1 MKPSEFWRDWS
12 KCTGKLTWRLV
23 TADDLPAINR
33 LRNISERFLGQPQR
47 NPSLFRMPVLLALV
61 AENERGKIRDCV
73 YLEAQVEMTKM
84 ACTAESLTE
93 LAGLEEDLSKWLRSI
108 GIRAVLATTVAH
120 PKNTMA
126 NALHTLRFKSCEG
139 IWTYWKRL
147 L

>member
-1 MKPSEFWRDWS
+1 MKPSEYWRGWT
-12 KCTGKLTWRLV
+12 KRTGKLTWRLATPV
-23 TADDLPAINR
+23 DLPAIRR
-33 LRNISERFLGQPQR
+33 LRNVSERFFGQPQR
-47 NPSLFRMPVLLALV
+47 DPSLFAMPVLLTFV
-61 AENERGKIRDCV
+61 AENERGKIVDCV
-73 YLEAQVEMTKM
+73 YVEAQCELVKM
-84 ACTAESLTE
+84 ACSPESLTE

>member
-23 TADDLPAINR
+23 TADDLPAIGR
-33 LRNISERFLGQPQR
+33 LKNVSERFLGQPQR
-47 NPSLFRMPVLLALV
+47 NPSLFRLPVLLALV
-61 AENERGKIRDCV
+61 AEYDRGKIVDAL
-73 YLEAQVEMTKM
+73 YLEAQVELVKL

-108 GIRAVLATTVAH
+108 GIRTVLATTLAG
-120 PKNTMA
+120 PKGKMSST
-126 NALHTLRFKSCEG
+126 LHRLGFKACEG
-139 IWTYWKRL
+139 VFSYFKRL

>member
-23 TADDLPAINR
+23 TADDLPAIGR
-33 LRNISERFLGQPQR
+33 LKNVSERFLGQPQR

-61 AENERGKIRDCV
+61 AENERGKIVDAL
-73 YLEAQVEMTKM
+73 YLEAQVELVKL

-108 GIRAVLATTVAH
+108 GIRTVLATTLAG
-120 PKNTMA
+120 PKSKMS
-126 NALHTLRFKSCEG
+126 NALHELGFKACEG
-139 IWTYWKRL
+139 AWSYFKRCL
-147 L
+147 